1 MIEKLLDEA
10 SRLTPTA
17 FAAIGIFLAF
27 WLVSSLVRKL
37 LRSIGARAEP
47 GKEDVFNL
55 LGQIA
60 RVTLLI
66 TGFITALGTLGVNVT
81 AMVAGLG
88 LTGFALGFALKDALS
103 NLLAGIFLLI
113 YRPFKRGDQIKVEE
127 FSGTVIGI
135 DLRYTTLQETGQK
148 ILIPNSVLFTSAITL
163 NETEKQEIRPVPA
176 VQTPGSETPD
186 PDRASPGT

>member
-1 MIEKLLDEA
+1 MIEKLLSEA

-27 WLVSSLVRKL
+27 WLVANIVRKL
-37 LRSIGARAEP
+37 LRSIGGRAEP

-60 RVTLLI
+60 KVTLLI
-66 TGFITALGTLGVNVT
+66 TGAITALGTLGVNVT

-127 FSGTVIGI
+127 FSGTVISI
-135 DLRYTTLQETGQK
+135 DLRYTTLQGTAQK

-163 NETEKQEIRPVPA
+163 NEA
-176 VQTPGSETPD
+176 ETPAANMTRID
-186 PDRASPGT
+186 K